1 MDKKTFN
8 ALQEI
13 VLFAQRTHDDVH
25 PDAHYKAF
33 KKVSAWMHE
42 IEKEIDDIE
51 SLGADDRPSL
61 VPVK

>member
-1 MDKKTFN
+1 MDKKTFQ

-13 VLFAQRTHDDVH
+13 VVFAQRAHDTVH

-33 KKVSAWMHE
+33 KKVFAWMHE
-42 IEKEIDDIE
+42 IEKEIANIE

-61 VPVK
+61 APAK

>member
-1 MDKKTFN
+1 MDKKTFK

-33 KKVSAWMHE
+33 KRVSAWMHE
-42 IEKEIDDIE
+42 IEKEIEDIE
-51 SLGADDRPSL
+51 SLGTNGRPSL
-61 VPVK
+61 APVK

>member
-1 MDKKTFN
+1 MDKKTFQ

-13 VLFAQRTHDDVH
+13 VVFAQRIHDDVH

-33 KKVSAWMHE
+33 KKVFDWMHE
-42 IEKEIDDIE
+42 IEQEIADIE

-61 VPVK
+61 APAK